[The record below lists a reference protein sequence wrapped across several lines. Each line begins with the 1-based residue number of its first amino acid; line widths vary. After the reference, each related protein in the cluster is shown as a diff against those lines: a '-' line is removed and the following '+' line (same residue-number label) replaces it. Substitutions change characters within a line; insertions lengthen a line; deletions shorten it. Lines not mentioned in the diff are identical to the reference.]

1 MQIVL
6 LFLVVGFFLSSCRDD
21 ISIRSNNNTKLIV
34 KADTIYFDTV
44 FTQVAPGTPMSV
56 NKQFVLVNPY
66 DEIVQTSVTLAGGK
80 QSIFKLNVDGQAGYQ
95 LSDIEILPKDSVFVF
110 VELYAP
116 QTGQNLPLIY
126 RDSLHFVTNGNLQ
139 KVQLAAWG
147 QDAHYFLG
155 DTLKDHTT
163 WVADKPYV
171 ISKYLFVPEGKT
183 LQIQEGVQLHMAPYS
198 WLYVEG
204 KLEILGKAN
213 NRILIQGDRLEPR
226 YEEQAGQYGGI
237 WLSYP
242 SKQNRIEY
250 TTIKNGTVG
259 VYVDTSSSDG
269 ETQVQIKNSFIRNM
283 RFDGV
288 AAKGGTLDV
297 QNCLITDCGRVGFLG
312 QLGGSYRLK
321 HNTITNYASG
331 QGSAVLFNNI
341 ERDENGFPT
350 GLSFDIDFLVQNC
363 IISGYAKDEL
373 ILDID
378 PLKQGSS
385 IVSNS
390 LIKADELFDVFNKDD
405 LKNKVNRLSFYPN
418 FVDISNFDYS
428 LDSLSPAID
437 AGQVLNPVITEDY
450 NNNLRSGI
458 PDAGAIEKQ

>member
-1 MQIVL
+1 
-6 LFLVVGFFLSSCRDD
+6 
-21 ISIRSNNNTKLIV
+21 
-34 KADTIYFDTV
+34 
-44 FTQVAPGTPMSV
+44 
-56 NKQFVLVNPY
+56 
-66 DEIVQTSVTLAGGK
+66 
-80 QSIFKLNVDGQAGYQ
+80 
-95 LSDIEILPKDSVFVF
+95 
-110 VELYAP
+110 
-116 QTGQNLPLIY
+116 
-126 RDSLHFVTNGNLQ
+126 
-139 KVQLAAWG
+139 
-147 QDAHYFLG
+147 
-155 DTLKDHTT
+155 
-163 WVADKPYV
+163 VADKPYV